1 MQRTH
6 VMSSNL
12 RAVGYAPESQVLEVE
27 FKSGSV
33 YVYSHVPEWVHAEL
47 MAASSKGT
55 YFHAS
60 IRDRY
65 FCRQIR

>member
-33 YVYSHVPEWVHAEL
+33 YVYSHVPEQ
-47 MAASSKGT
+47 GT
-55 YFHAS
+55 GLCARS
-60 IRDRY
+60 A
-65 FCRQIR
+65 